1 MDQRH
6 CISEW
11 ELKHLPFNHS
21 TGEIG
26 LNGKVN
32 RNVVIQKY
40 TGQIERMFN
49 KQFTV
54 RKPSRELTYIQEE
67 DEDKLPE
74 IKVTKVRQEETNDT
88 LDNKETEEV
97 KNKNVTIVNLEHEH
111 KEDSDKNLGD
121 NDQVGD
127 DKSVTVK
134 DITEE
139 VHDEAPVT
147 KEHHDKHV
155 RFTAKVEEIDFKEAD
170 LSNEKTS

>member
-1 MDQRH
+1 M
-6 CISEW
+6 
-11 ELKHLPFNHS
+11 
-21 TGEIG
+21 
-26 LNGKVN
+26 
-32 RNVVIQKY
+32 QKY
-40 TGQIERMFN
+40 TSQIERMFN

-88 LDNKETEEV
+88 LDNNKETEEV
-97 KNKNVTIVNLEHEH
+97 KVNKNVTIVNLEHEH

-121 NDQVGD
+121 NDGD
-127 DKSVTVK
+127 VSKVK
-134 DITEE
+134 DNAEE
-139 VHDEAPVT
+139 VDDDSEEPVT
-147 KEHHDKHV
+147 KEHLDKHDKHV